1 MLEPYLD
8 ADGCPTDVDGLD
20 FIDPAELASYVTT
33 LDREGVQVHF
43 HALGD
48 RAVRLAL
55 DAVEAARRANGD
67 TGNRHHLAHL
77 QVVHPDDI
85 ARFAQLSATANIQPL
100 WAAHEPQ
107 MDELT
112 IPFLGARRAGWQYPF
127 RSLAAAGAAICA
139 GSDWPVSS
147 PDPLLGAHVAVTRT
161 APGADGA
168 GGPGPFLPEQ
178 RLGLTDILAAYTT
191 GSARVNGLESVTGA
205 VRSGLDADFAVV
217 DADLRRVAPDEIGT
231 AAVTQTWIRGQLAY
245 QRGQAA

>member
-1 MLEPYLD
+1 MVWTSSTRT
-8 ADGCPTDVDGLD
+8 AWR
-20 FIDPAELASYVTT
+20 SYVTV
-33 LDREGVQVHF
+33 LDGEGFQVHF

-55 DAVEAARRANGD
+55 DAVAAARGANGD

-77 QVVHPDDI
+77 QVVHPDDV
-85 ARFAQLSATANIQPL
+85 ARFAEVSATANIQPL

-127 RSLAAAGAAICA
+127 RSLRDAGAQLCA

-161 APGADGA
+161 APGSRDSD
-168 GGPGPFLPEQ
+168 GPGPFLPEQ
-178 RLGLTDILAAYTT
+178 RLDLASILAAYTS

-205 VRSGLDADFAVV
+205 VRAGLDADFAVV
-217 DADLRRVAPDEIGT
+217 DADLSVIAAHEIGSS
-231 AAVTQTWIRGQLAY
+231 AVRQTWIRGQLVHES
-245 QRGQAA
+245 GHAA